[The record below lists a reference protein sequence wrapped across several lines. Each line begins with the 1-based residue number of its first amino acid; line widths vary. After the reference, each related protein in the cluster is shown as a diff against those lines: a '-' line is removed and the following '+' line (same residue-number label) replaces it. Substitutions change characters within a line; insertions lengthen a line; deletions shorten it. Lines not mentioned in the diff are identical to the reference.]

1 MIILGRTGGA
11 VNKNHSNPA
20 EANLHSIVAVAAT
33 THHHRIAIS
42 EPAPPAVQ
50 QAMHSCWLALVG
62 VATTPPASE
71 PCVGLAPS
79 MHGVVVRG
87 NKIRADWAAAGRR
100 R

>member
-1 MIILGRTGGA
+1 M
-11 VNKNHSNPA
+11 NKNHSNPA
-20 EANLHSIVAVAAT
+20 EANLHSL
-33 THHHRIAIS
+33 HRGGSSDDSSLSHRIAIS

-50 QAMHSCWLALVG
+50 HAMHSCWLALVG

-71 PCVGLAPS
+71 PCVGLARS